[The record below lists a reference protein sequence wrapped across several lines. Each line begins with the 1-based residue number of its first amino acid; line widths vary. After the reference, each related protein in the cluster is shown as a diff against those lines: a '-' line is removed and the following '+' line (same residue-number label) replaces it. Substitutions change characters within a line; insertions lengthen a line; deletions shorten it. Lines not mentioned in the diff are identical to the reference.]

1 MSVWDITENDL
12 QKSLFL
18 HYGQKRSSFKKF
30 IGRVY
35 LNLLYCFETDR
46 KKRERNRGGFQNE
59 LLGCMIFG
67 NSSKVHDKNVPV
79 FNEQSYLPIRLTANF
94 YC

>member
-18 HYGQKRSSFKKF
+18 QYGQKRSSFKKF

-35 LNLLYCFETDR
+35 LNLLYCFEKDR
-46 KKRERNRGGFQNE
+46 KKQMRIPKRTVGLHDFWGFQ
-59 LLGCMIFG
+59 
-67 NSSKVHDKNVPV
+67 
-79 FNEQSYLPIRLTANF
+79 
-94 YC
+94 